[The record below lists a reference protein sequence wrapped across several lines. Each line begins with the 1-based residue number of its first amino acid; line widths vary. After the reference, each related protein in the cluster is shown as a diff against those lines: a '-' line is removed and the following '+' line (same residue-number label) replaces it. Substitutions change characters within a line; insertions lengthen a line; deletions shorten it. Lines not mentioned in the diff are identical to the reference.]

1 MNKPIV
7 AHGQSKDLSGRL
19 PISANVPIPSPVALL
34 EYLLDP
40 FITILSLFIVI
51 HAHQIP
57 FEGPYVVLTVITFLI
72 SCVIFEQS
80 DICRSWLY
88 GGLWSR
94 GRSVLISWIFLAG
107 ILLFL
112 GYATKS
118 SDEFSRRVIFTWL
131 LITPPLILLSNAFA
145 KGLISKFFRLKKNT
159 RSVNSNE
166 YKKAISMGSPIQT
179 NYVLILKKIVIIDVM
194 ALAGFYILRVV
205 GGLAAIQAEISYWM
219 VICIGLLALFLG
231 FSKRRHE
238 IKILTKKA
246 TVHRSVLAH
255 YDIYFIDQMIVVI
268 TAAILMSYTLY
279 TVDPSTAMRF
289 GTYQLIWTTP
299 FVYYGI
305 FRYFYNVHCRGK
317 GGDPVR
323 LLLADPAMITNGV
336 LWIISCIFIIYT
348 MK

>member
-1 MNKPIV
+1 MTKKRNGLYLFYELRPTHWVKNILVFLPLV
-7 AHGQSKDLSGRL
+7 FAFRLTDLAAVSRSSIAFFCFCALASAGYIFNDLIDLVSDQCHPLKKLRPLASGK
-19 PISANVPIPSPVALL
+19 VSPDRAKTLAIILL
-34 EYLLDP
+34 AAA
-40 FITILSLFIVI
+40 F
-51 HAHQIP
+51 
-57 FEGPYVVLTVITFLI
+57 
-72 SCVIFEQS
+72 C
-80 DICRSWLY
+80 
-88 GGLWSR
+88 
-94 GRSVLISWIFLAG
+94 LA
-107 ILLFL
+107 LLFL
-112 GYATKS
+112 NASFLFVLAGY
-118 SDEFSRRVIFTWL
+118 
-131 LITPPLILLSNAFA
+131 
-145 KGLISKFFRLKKNT
+145 FFLQI
-159 RSVNSNE
+159 
-166 YKKAISMGSPIQT
+166 A
-179 NYVLILKKIVIIDVM
+179 YVLILKKIVIIDVM

-238 IKILTKKA
+238 LKILTKKA
-246 TVHRSVLAH
+246 TVHRTVLAH
-255 YDIYFIDQMIVVI
+255 YNIYFIDQMISVI

-323 LLLADPAMITNGV
+323 LLLSDPAMIVNGV
-336 LWIISCIFIIYT
+336 LWIISCVFIIYT